1 MSDNKGSQTE
11 LESLFVDES
20 GEEAIDTVLRTVLE
34 QFVGFTRDGKIVT
47 RQSFLKLSDPTRILV
62 ALLARRAM
70 VRLNIPGAKQEAGAD
85 QLAAECLVPLKSCR
99 EHLSRYKSRRLLEKN
114 LTGYFV
120 PAWAVP
126 DAAAAVL
133 KKPYIQA

>member
-1 MSDNKGSQTE
+1 MSDNKVSQTE

-34 QFVGFTRDGKIVT
+34 QFVGFTRDGKLVT
-47 RQSFLKLSDPTRILV
+47 KQRFLKLSDPNRILV

-70 VRLNIPGAKQEAGAD
+70 VRLNVPGAKQEAVAD
-85 QLAAECLVPLKSCR
+85 QLGAECLVPLKSCR
-99 EHLSRYKSRRLLEKN
+99 EYLSRYKARRLLEKN
-114 LTGYFV
+114 AAGYFV

-126 DAAAAVL
+126 DVAAAVL
-133 KKPYIQA
+133 KKP

>member
-1 MSDNKGSQTE
+1 MPDSKVSPTE

-47 RQSFLKLSDPTRILV
+47 KQRFLKLSDPTKILV

-85 QLAAECLVPLKSCR
+85 QLGAECLVPLKSCR
-99 EHLSRYKSRRLLEKN
+99 AHLSPPQQR
-114 LTGYFV
+114 
-120 PAWAVP
+120 
-126 DAAAAVL
+126 
-133 KKPYIQA
+133 